1 MLYLKYLK
9 MLLKML
15 KNYTMDIYNRR
26 LMKKQLEHFM
36 KKNYKKTKQK
46 DFRIEKVIKKKDD
59 KMYLKRKS
67 CDNSFNSR
75 IDKKDII

>member
-1 MLYLKYLK
+1 
-9 MLLKML
+9 
-15 KNYTMDIYNRR
+15 
-26 LMKKQLEHFM
+26 M